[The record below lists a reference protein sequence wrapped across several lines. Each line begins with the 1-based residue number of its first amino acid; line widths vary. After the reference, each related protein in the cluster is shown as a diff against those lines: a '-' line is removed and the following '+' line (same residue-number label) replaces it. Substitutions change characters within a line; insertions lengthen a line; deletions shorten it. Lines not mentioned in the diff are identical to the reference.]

1 VRTGN
6 GTDEENGM
14 TVHGAGHT
22 QDGRIMMN
30 IRKSEKN
37 IDKLKK

>member
-14 TVHGAGHT
+14 TVHGAGHA
-22 QDGRIMMN
+22 QDGRIMMK
-30 IRKSEKN
+30 IRKSEKYR
-37 IDKLKK
+37 DKLRK